1 MTPQF
6 VTFNEEARD
15 LSLVAFRC
23 DLVDRIEW
31 RTEFTTTLVYQGSE
45 FVVGGGTES
54 VIEKIN
60 QALNGTLGTPVV
72 QSAVIG
78 RRPIGK

>member
-6 VTFNEEARD
+6 VTFNAEAED
-15 LSLVAFRC
+15 LVAFRC

-31 RTEFTTTLVYQGSE
+31 RTKTTAMIVYQGSE
-45 FVVGGGTES
+45 FVVGGDAEAA
-54 VIEKIN
+54 IEKVN
-60 QALNGTLGTPVV
+60 QALNGTLGAPVV